1 MPSLRIGI
9 VGAGL
14 GGLCLA
20 QGLARAGIAATLFER
35 DHAADSR
42 WQGYRL
48 RIDGDGQQAL
58 RRVLTP
64 RQFELFRQSCSL
76 GGDDCFVDP
85 QLRAWSERKP
95 AHWRPSAQDGDAAE
109 RDLSANRQTLRE
121 ILASGLKDQIRWGH
135 ALRGVRETPSGVLL
149 DFEGQPEFEVDVLIA
164 ADGVASTVRRQLV
177 PGGEPEDEGAVVLY
191 GVTPRDALPAEA
203 STPELGQGVCVVF
216 GDGLTAVIEAMRF
229 RALLPELA
237 RRMAPEVKLSAMPDY
252 WYWACVARAEDLG
265 GALPDERLSGAA
277 LRARIQ
283 QATRGWHPR
292 LQAVFAHGD
301 PQCLGARPIR
311 MAAEVPAWRC
321 ERVALLGDAAHAMSP
336 AGGLGA
342 NTALWDGAELARVLA
357 PAGTTAEAVA
367 ALRVWERDMRRR
379 AEHAL
384 RLSRA
389 GSARLLQR
397 SGLA

>member
-58 RRVLTP
+58 RQALTP

-85 QLRAWSERKP
+85 QLRAWPERKP
-95 AHWRPSAQDGDAAE
+95 AHWRPSAQDDNAAA

-121 ILASGLKDQIRWGH
+121 ILASGLKDQIRWGY

-149 DFEGQPEFEVDVLIA
+149 DFEDQPEWEVDVLIA
-164 ADGVASTVRRQLV
+164 ADGVASTVRRQLA
-177 PGGEPEDEGAVVLY
+177 PGGEPEDDGAVVLY
-191 GVTPRDALPAEA
+191 GVTPREALPAEA
-203 STPELGQGVCVVF
+203 SLPELGQGVCVVF

-229 RALLPELA
+229 RAPLPELA
-237 RRMAPEVKLSAMPDY
+237 RRLAPEVALSPMPDY
-252 WYWACVARAEDLG
+252 WYWACVARAVDLG
-265 GALPDERLSGAA
+265 GVLPAERLSGAE
-277 LRARIQ
+277 LRARVL

-342 NTALWDGAELARVLA
+342 NTALCDGAELARVLA

>member
-1 MPSLRIGI
+1 MQSLRIGI

-20 QGLARAGIAATLFER
+20 QGLARAGVAATLFER

-76 GGDDCFVDP
+76 GGDDCFIDP
-85 QLRAWSERKP
+85 QLRVWSERKP
-95 AHWRPSAQDGDAAE
+95 AHWRPSAQDGDAAQ

-121 ILASGLKDQIRWGH
+121 VLASGLEEQIHWGH
-135 ALRGVRETPSGVLL
+135 ALRGFRETRNGLLL
-149 DFEGQPEFEVDVLIA
+149 DFEDKPEFEVDVLIA
-164 ADGVASTVRRQLV
+164 ADGAASMVRRQLA

-229 RALLPELA
+229 RAPLPELA
-237 RRMAPEVKLSAMPDY
+237 RRMAPEVRLSPMPDY

-265 GALPDERLSGAA
+265 GALSDERLSGAA
-277 LRARIQ
+277 LRARVQ

-292 LQAVFAHGD
+292 LQAVFANGD
-301 PQCLGARPIR
+301 PQCLGARAIR
-311 MAAEVPAWRC
+311 MAAEVPTWRC

-342 NTALWDGAELARVLA
+342 NTALCDGAELAAALA
-357 PAGTTAEAVA
+357 PASTAAEAEA

-379 AEHAL
+379 AERAL
-384 RLSRA
+384 RMSRE

-397 SGLA
+397 SGLE

>member
-1 MPSLRIGI
+1 MQSLRIGI

-20 QGLARAGIAATLFER
+20 QGLARAGVAATLFER
-35 DHAADSR
+35 DQAADSR

-58 RRVLTP
+58 RQVLTP
-64 RQFELFRQSCSL
+64 RLFELFRQSCSL

-95 AHWRPSAQDGDAAE
+95 AHWRPSAQDEDAAE

-121 ILASGLKDQIRWGH
+121 ILSSGLEDRIRWGH
-135 ALRGVRETPSGVLL
+135 ALRGFRETSGGFLL
-149 DFEGQPEFEVDVLIA
+149 DFQDRPEFEVDVLIA
-164 ADGVASTVRRQLV
+164 ADGVASTVRRQLA
-177 PGGEPEDEGAVVLY
+177 PDGDPADEGAVVLY
-191 GVTPRDALPAEA
+191 GLTPRDALPSEA
-203 STPELGQGVCVVF
+203 LTPELGQGVCVVF

-229 RALLPELA
+229 RAPLPELA
-237 RRMAPEVKLSAMPDY
+237 RRLAPEAALSPLPDY

-265 GALPDERLSGAA
+265 GALPAERLSGDA
-277 LRARIQ
+277 LRARVL

-301 PQCLGARPIR
+301 PQCLGARAIR
-311 MAAEVPAWRC
+311 MAAEVPAWRG

-342 NTALWDGAELARVLA
+342 NTALCDGAELARALA
-357 PAGTTAEAVA
+357 PAGTAAEAAA

-379 AEHAL
+379 AERAL
-384 RLSRA
+384 GASRE

-397 SGLA
+397 TAL